1 MTTLYSEIAFHGR
14 TMRHM
19 RQTYTYQF
27 TTVSE
32 RGTQRVW
39 QSANGW
45 VTYSDLK
52 K

>member
-1 MTTLYSEIAFHGR
+1 MNALYTELRFAGR

-27 TTVSE
+27 TQVCE

-39 QSANGW
+39 QAPNGYI
-45 VTYSDLK
+45 TYSAIK
-52 K
+52 